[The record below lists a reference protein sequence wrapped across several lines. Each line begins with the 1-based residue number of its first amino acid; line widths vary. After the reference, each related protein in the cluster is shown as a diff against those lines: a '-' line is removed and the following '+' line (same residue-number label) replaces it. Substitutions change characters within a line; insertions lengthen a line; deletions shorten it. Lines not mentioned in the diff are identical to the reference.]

1 MLGLET
7 QYIQVFEASSRVKFR
22 LKIVLNMIS
31 IGGTIN
37 RIKDSNG
44 TNASFFV
51 IYYLKLFF
59 KKC

>member
-44 TNASFFV
+44 TF
-51 IYYLKLFF
+51 LCQLFILVYEL
-59 KKC
+59 